1 MMAALSTALA
11 PILAGLDASILLYF
25 VCINA
30 AYLTLVA
37 CSTWELVIHILSI
50 RGESRARVLGSAVT
64 PSISI
69 LAPAYNEEATIA
81 ESVTALLALHYA
93 NLELVVVNDG
103 SPDRTLDVLKQRF
116 ALVPIH
122 SIVWRRIDTRAVRG
136 LYRSRTHPNLLVV
149 DKENGGKADALNAGL
164 NLATGDLVC
173 VIDADTI
180 VDADALQRLARP
192 FLSHHDVL
200 AAGGTI
206 RIANG
211 SAISAGRVTDA
222 CAPRNFVAGVQVVE
236 YFRAFIFGRLGW
248 NRLGGN
254 LIISGAFGLF
264 RRDAMIAVGGYTHD
278 TVGEDMELVLKL
290 RRQAYEAGRKHRIL
304 FVPDAVA
311 WTECPESLRVLG
323 RQRDRWHRGL
333 TDVLWRHRTMFL
345 NPRYGVVGL
354 WCYPYFVFV
363 ELLAPVLEL
372 LGWVGLTLGMAAGL
386 LDASF
391 AALFFLLAYGI
402 GAVLSAYSLLLEE
415 WSFNRFTRF
424 GDRVRLLLYLVLES
438 FGYRQLTVVWR
449 LRGIW
454 KFLRGRT
461 DWGRMERRGFA
472 AAAAPVS
479 ATHHATS
486 ASATSAPA
494 PSAHAGSGRAPA
506 THPAFTRVPSPHSAA
521 ALPVTPGVVSTSDS
535 HPGRPPAAA

>member
-1 MMAALSTALA
+1 VNVATVVSVLA
-11 PILAGLDASILLYF
+11 SALAGLDFAILLYF
-25 VCINA
+25 IAINT
-30 AYLTLVA
+30 AYITLVTCA
-37 CSTWELVIHILSI
+37 TWELVLHVLRI
-50 RGESRARVLGSAVT
+50 RGESRSRIMGSAVT

-93 NLELVVVNDG
+93 NVELVVINDG
-103 SPDRTLDVLKQRF
+103 SPDTTLDVLKGRF
-116 ALVPIH
+116 DLVPIH
-122 SIVWRRIDTRAVRG
+122 TIVWKRIDTKPVRG
-136 LYRSRTHPNLLVV
+136 LYRSRSHPNLLVV
-149 DKENGGKADALNAGL
+149 DKVNGGKADALNVGL

-211 SAISAGRVTDA
+211 STIATGRVTEPR
-222 CAPRNFVAGVQVVE
+222 APRTFVAGVQVVE
-236 YFRAFIFGRLGW
+236 YFRAFMFGRLGW
-248 NRLGGN
+248 NQIGGN

-264 RRDAMIAVGGYTHD
+264 RRDAVIAAGGYTHD

-290 RRQAYEAGRKHRIL
+290 RRQAYEAKRPHRVL

-333 TDVLWRHRTMFL
+333 SDVLWRHRTMCF

-363 ELLAPVLEL
+363 ELLAPVVEL
-372 LGWVGLTLGMAAGL
+372 LGWIGLALGVALGL
-386 LDASF
+386 LNASF
-391 AALFFLLAYGI
+391 AVLFFLMAYGI
-402 GAVLSAYSLLLEE
+402 GAVLSMYALLLEE
-415 WSFNRFTRF
+415 WSFPRYTHFS
-424 GDRVRLLLYLVLES
+424 DRVRLVWYLVLES
-438 FGYRQLTVVWR
+438 FGYRQLTVIWR
-449 LRGIW
+449 LRGLW

-472 AAAAPVS
+472 KVPAVAAGAPAAAGTAAAATTA
-479 ATHHATS
+479 ATTTTAASGDTNPRQTS
-486 ASATSAPA
+486 AVA
-494 PSAHAGSGRAPA
+494 
-506 THPAFTRVPSPHSAA
+506 
-521 ALPVTPGVVSTSDS
+521 
-535 HPGRPPAAA
+535 

>member
-1 MMAALSTALA
+1 MSDAVRSWIA
-11 PILAGLDASILLYF
+11 AGLADLDLAILWYF
-25 VCINA
+25 IAINA
-30 AYLTLVA
+30 AYITLVGCA
-37 CSTWELVIHILSI
+37 TLEMILHVLRI

-93 NLELVVVNDG
+93 NLELVVINDG
-103 SPDRTLDVLKQRF
+103 SPDKTLEVLRSRF
-116 ALVPIH
+116 DLVPVH
-122 SIVWRRIDTRAVRG
+122 TMVWKRIETKPVRQ

-149 DKENGGKADALNAGL
+149 DKVNGGKADALNVGL

-192 FLSHHDVL
+192 FLSRHEVL
-200 AAGGTI
+200 ATGGTI

-211 SAISAGRVTDA
+211 STITQGRVTDPR
-222 CAPRNFVAGVQVVE
+222 APRGFVAGVQVVE
-236 YFRAFIFGRLGW
+236 YFRAFLFGRLGW
-248 NRLGGN
+248 NLLGGN

-264 RRDAMIAVGGYTHD
+264 RRDAVIRAGGYTHD

-290 RRQAYEAGRKHRIL
+290 RRQAYEAGQPHSVL

-311 WTECPESLRVLG
+311 WTECPESLKVLG

-333 TDVLWRHRTMFL
+333 TDVLWRHRKMLF

-354 WCYPYFVFV
+354 WCLPYFVFV
-363 ELLAPVLEL
+363 ELLAPVVEL
-372 LGWVGLTLGMAAGL
+372 LGWIGLVAGVAAGL
-386 LDASF
+386 LNTSF
-391 AALFFLLAYGI
+391 AALFFLVAYGI
-402 GAVLSAYSLLLEE
+402 GGVLSTYSLLLEE
-415 WSFNRFTRF
+415 WSFSRYTRVS
-424 GDRVRLLLYLVLES
+424 DRARLMVFLILES
-438 FGYRQLTVVWR
+438 FGYRQLTVIWR

-454 KFLRGRT
+454 KYLRGRT

-472 AAAAPVS
+472 APAAPAAPAAAP
-479 ATHHATS
+479 A
-486 ASATSAPA
+486 
-494 PSAHAGSGRAPA
+494 
-506 THPAFTRVPSPHSAA
+506 
-521 ALPVTPGVVSTSDS
+521 
-535 HPGRPPAAA
+535 RP

>member
-1 MMAALSTALA
+1 M
-11 PILAGLDASILLYF
+11 
-25 VCINA
+25 
-30 AYLTLVA
+30 
-37 CSTWELVIHILSI
+37 IHILRI
-50 RGESRARVLGSAVT
+50 RGESRARILGSAVT
-64 PSISI
+64 PAISI

-93 NLELVVVNDG
+93 NLELVVINDG
-103 SPDRTLDVLKQRF
+103 SPDRTLAVLTQRF
-116 ALVPIH
+116 ELIPIH
-122 SIVWRRIDTRAVRG
+122 SIVWRRIDTKPVRG
-136 LYRSRTHPNLLVV
+136 LYRSRSHPNLLVV
-149 DKENGGKADALNAGL
+149 DKVNGGKADALNVGL

-211 SAISAGRVTDA
+211 SNISAGRVTA
-222 CAPRNFVAGVQVVE
+222 ARAPRNFVAGVQVVE

-264 RRDAMIAVGGYTHD
+264 RRDAMIAAGGYTHD

-290 RRQAYEAGRKHRIL
+290 RRQAYEAGRKHRIM

-333 TDVLWRHRTMFL
+333 SDVLWRHRKMFL

-363 ELLAPVLEL
+363 ELLAPVIEL
-372 LGWVGLTLGMAAGL
+372 VGWLGLVLGTAVGLLNV
-386 LDASF
+386 SF

-402 GAVLSAYSLLLEE
+402 GAVLSTYSLLLEE
-415 WSFNRFTRF
+415 WSFNRYTHVS
-424 GDRVRLLLYLVLES
+424 DRLRLLLYLFLES

-454 KFLRGRT
+454 KYLRGRT

-472 AAAAPVS
+472 ASPAVPSTVAAHATESPRSTAAA
-479 ATHHATS
+479 
-486 ASATSAPA
+486 
-494 PSAHAGSGRAPA
+494 
-506 THPAFTRVPSPHSAA
+506 
-521 ALPVTPGVVSTSDS
+521 
-535 HPGRPPAAA
+535 

>member
-1 MMAALSTALA
+1 MDAFASTLA
-11 PILAGLDASILLYF
+11 PILAGLDLSILLYF
-25 VCINA
+25 VAINA

-37 CSTWELVIHILSI
+37 CSTWELVIHILRI

-93 NLELVVVNDG
+93 NLEVVVINDG
-103 SPDRTLDVLKQRF
+103 SPDRTLEVLQQRF
-116 ALVPIH
+116 DLIPIH
-122 SIVWRRIDTRAVRG
+122 SIVWRRIDTKPVRA

-149 DKENGGKADALNAGL
+149 DKVNGGKADALNVGL

-211 SAISAGRVTDA
+211 STISAGRVTEA
-222 CAPRNFVAGVQVVE
+222 RAPRTFVAGVQAVE

-264 RRDAMIAVGGYTHD
+264 RRDAMIAAGGYTHD

-290 RRQAYEAGRKHRIL
+290 RRQAYEAGKKHRIL

-333 TDVLWRHRTMFL
+333 TDVLWRHRRMFL
-345 NPRYGVVGL
+345 NPKYGVVGM

-372 LGWVGLTLGMAAGL
+372 VGWVGLVLGTAVGL
-386 LDASF
+386 LNVSF

-402 GAVLSAYSLLLEE
+402 GAVLSTYSLLLEE
-415 WSFNRFTRF
+415 WSFNRYTHFS
-424 GDRVRLLLYLVLES
+424 DRVRLLLYLVFES
-438 FGYRQLTVVWR
+438 FGYRQLTVIWR

-472 AAAAPVS
+472 AVP
-479 ATHHATS
+479 
-486 ASATSAPA
+486 ASPASVPAVVPA
-494 PSAHAGSGRAPA
+494 PTTPPGRP
-506 THPAFTRVPSPHSAA
+506 SAA
-521 ALPVTPGVVSTSDS
+521 A
-535 HPGRPPAAA
+535 

>member
-1 MMAALSTALA
+1 MNETVRGWIASGLA
-11 PILAGLDASILLYF
+11 DLDLAILLYF
-25 VCINA
+25 IAINA
-30 AYLTLVA
+30 AYITLVGCA
-37 CSTWELVIHILSI
+37 TIEMIMHVLRI

-93 NLELVVVNDG
+93 NLELVVINDG
-103 SPDRTLDVLKQRF
+103 SPDRTLEVLTSRF
-116 ALVPIH
+116 DLVPVH
-122 SIVWRRIDTRAVRG
+122 TMVWKRIETKPVRQ

-149 DKENGGKADALNAGL
+149 DKVNGGKADALNVGL

-192 FLSHHDVL
+192 FLSNHEVL
-200 AAGGTI
+200 ATGGTI

-211 SAISAGRVTDA
+211 STIMQGRVTDPR
-222 CAPRNFVAGVQVVE
+222 APRGFVAGVQVVE
-236 YFRAFIFGRLGW
+236 YFRAFLFGRLGW
-248 NRLGGN
+248 NLLGGN

-264 RRDAMIAVGGYTHD
+264 RRDAVIAAGGYTHD

-290 RRQAYEAGRKHRIL
+290 RRQAYEAQQRHAVL

-311 WTECPESLRVLG
+311 WTECPESLKVLG

-333 TDVLWRHRTMFL
+333 SDVLWRHRHMLF

-354 WCYPYFVFV
+354 WCLPYFVFV
-363 ELLAPVLEL
+363 ELLAPVIEL
-372 LGWVGLTLGMAAGL
+372 LGWIGLLLGVAAGL
-386 LDASF
+386 LNTSF
-391 AALFFLLAYGI
+391 AALFFLVAYGI
-402 GAVLSAYSLLLEE
+402 GGVLSTYSLLLEE
-415 WSFNRFTRF
+415 WSFSRYTRVS
-424 GDRVRLLLYLVLES
+424 DRARLMLYLVFES
-438 FGYRQLTVVWR
+438 FGYRQLTVIWR

-454 KFLRGRT
+454 KYLRGRT

-472 AAAAPVS
+472 AAPAAP
-479 ATHHATS
+479 TP
-486 ASATSAPA
+486 ASAAPA
-494 PSAHAGSGRAPA
+494 
-506 THPAFTRVPSPHSAA
+506 
-521 ALPVTPGVVSTSDS
+521 
-535 HPGRPPAAA
+535 RP

>member
-1 MMAALSTALA
+1 MIGASAYPDIVRVLA
-11 PILAGLDASILLYF
+11 PILAALDLSILVYF
-25 VCINA
+25 VAINA
-30 AYLTLVA
+30 AYVTLVGCA
-37 CSTWELVIHILSI
+37 TAELIAHILRI
-50 RGESRARVLGSAVT
+50 RGESRARILGSAVT

-93 NLELVVVNDG
+93 NLELVVINDG
-103 SPDRTLDVLKQRF
+103 SPDRTLDVLRQRF
-116 ALVPIH
+116 DLVPIH
-122 SIVWRRIDTRAVRG
+122 AIVWKRIETKPVRG
-136 LYRSRTHPNLLVV
+136 LYRSRSHPNLLVV
-149 DKENGGKADALNAGL
+149 DKVNGGKADALNVGL

-211 SAISAGRVTDA
+211 STIASGRVTQA
-222 CAPRNFVAGVQVVE
+222 GAPRDFVAGVQVVE

-264 RRDAMIAVGGYTHD
+264 RRDAVIAAGGYTHD

-290 RRQAYEAGRKHRIL
+290 RRQAYEARRSHRIL

-311 WTECPESLRVLG
+311 WTECPDSLRVLG

-333 TDVLWRHRTMFL
+333 ADVLWRHRRMFL

-363 ELLAPVLEL
+363 ELLAPVIEL
-372 LGWVGLTLGMAAGL
+372 LGWIGLALGLAAGL

-391 AALFFLLAYGI
+391 AALFFLVAYGI
-402 GAVLSAYSLLLEE
+402 GAVLSTYSLLLEE
-415 WSFNRFTRF
+415 WSFSRYTRF
-424 GDRVRLLLYLVLES
+424 SDRLRLLGYLVFES

-449 LRGIW
+449 LRGLW
-454 KFLRGRT
+454 KYLRGRT

-472 AAAAPVS
+472 ATVAGATPATASTVATTATPRAVSAAPAVQAAAVPPTPLTTP
-479 ATHHATS
+479 A
-486 ASATSAPA
+486 ASADPA
-494 PSAHAGSGRAPA
+494 GTPR
-506 THPAFTRVPSPHSAA
+506 TAA
-521 ALPVTPGVVSTSDS
+521 
-535 HPGRPPAAA
+535 